1 MYTSPPGSDVS
12 SVCVTSVAAQV
23 TMIGGTAHSSTWAD
37 SVLLLT
43 PEEESAEHKGVRD
56 TQTSPNND
64 VHAQTQDRSLAA
76 KSRSLVV
83 YRKHKAAMLK
93 FRIKC

>member
-1 MYTSPPGSDVS
+1 MYTSPPGSDVAN
-12 SVCVTSVAAQV
+12 VCVTSVAAQV
-23 TMIGGTAHSSTWAD
+23 TMIGGTAYSSTWAD

-43 PEEESAEHKGVRD
+43 PEEEGAEHKAARD
-56 TQTSPNND
+56 THTSPSGD
-64 VHAQTQDRSLAA
+64 ADRSLAA
-76 KSRSLVV
+76 KSLSLVV